1 MLASYILK
9 QNKIDNKKG
18 DDPEID
24 LEKGSSPAKATNG
37 PAQSPEKRLVSILNY
52 KGKGLNLNL
61 KSTEPST
68 STPKNS
74 DAKQTQTKND
84 GDKRTFIEGL
94 DLQQSSEKSKR
105 VMAPKRRYTKKPKI
119 TDADGLEKGKKSS
132 STSQNSHD
140 SENDGDNKG
149 NNSSDV
155 GNFTSVISLGDTITL
170 TRCKDSDCGCNAV
183 HCPFCVPSHYK
194 PSKTTKIRDHLELNH
209 FVHAVQYE
217 DMLILKCS
225 LNCESRTETHY
236 HCPMCKNV
244 TVLKKGAFFRHLFS
258 HARKAGKPP
267 TVIRI
272 PDTKHPS
279 SIIVSGYAIQLCK
292 KKCGPEVASPHF
304 HCPICESLHP
314 DRKSVI
320 FHLWRC
326 EESSQKDETIRYG
339 PSDDAIDKAYK
350 TNQDLLPVSE
360 NEEIKGHVSI
370 VRSLQDLPLEKCQ
383 DESCCK
389 GKRIHCALC
398 TIDRIKPC
406 FLKKIK
412 IHNHSHWSRRIPYKG
427 YFILPCYLDCQLRDI
442 SKSITRIVP
451 HFHCPVCGGN
461 RRRRNSFIHHLEICQ
476 GEGMPVAK
484 LPLNIPVDDGS
495 KLNLKLEEV
504 DAAIDEEIEDSLFVA
519 TEDND
524 TGIDDSETISQQEP
538 KEANP
543 KGFKI
548 FSNITAEISDE
559 LMSAVRSKGLE
570 DKVFEEVSELT
581 NVSYMVA
588 PGIVSPVHSFVGD
601 MEAITNAMLMVKKR
615 LGMKDNERT
624 CTRADMTIENEDDSF
639 GLEDSNFD
647 NGLDESQESV
657 GSIRETRQ
665 GKKRRLE
672 MNQSEDPLAKK
683 IKQEP
688 IDLEFSP
695 EKTSLQENSVTPG
708 RRYSTRGVRVDFA
721 KLAASG
727 KRQVLARKDNTGDVT
742 PAVGAKSA
750 DKHSTEEEEIVLINE
765 KNERVNVKL
774 PKGIA
779 AKIKQKIAAV
789 ESVPKGKLQ
798 FSMEEPEFSDT
809 EEFLTD
815 NHTGPVTR
823 ENVDFRDSKGNPVT
837 SGCLQYQVQKYKLS
851 TSAFIPKIN
860 IDIISNRKNNR
871 KCFTASDRLY
881 RCSKCEF
888 VCDKFTDCS
897 EHLTREH
904 PLSAFRCD
912 VCERHFDQERY
923 LKIHLDSKH
932 GPFLEAEQ
940 YNCEFCGKVYQ
951 NMHMLQT
958 HVDTK
963 HTNPHR
969 KKHACRHCDYI
980 GEDRPDLESHVKSNH
995 FKEANA
1001 CPTCGKYFRGPVFLK
1016 QHIEN
1021 VHQRTNEV
1029 KCYICGR
1036 LFANSR
1042 YLKLHMEV
1050 HVGEKKHACSVC
1062 GQRFRKRGNM
1072 ISHEQTHL
1080 NKEDRT
1086 YRYVCNFCGMKV
1098 NSRANLLQHMNKHTG
1113 EKPYLCDICGKSFAY
1128 TGAVAKH
1135 KVFCHSSEYPHEC
1148 RLCDKKFKL
1157 ERLLK
1162 EHMTTHTGIGE
1173 HECDGCKKVFTT
1185 STTLKNH
1192 KPKCKGLRV
1201 QLGPDKVVIF
1211 SSPKISN
1218 MNSYTLL
1225 PGGMKID
1232 IDKSNEQNHI
1242 PTQTVIMESTVYNQ
1256 PLDEMPTEV
1265 HNLESQ
1271 VESGSHDQVETA
1283 AQEPSTD
1290 VAVYMCSECN
1300 AAFSDFALA
1309 EQHVLM
1315 GHDTAAPNQ
1324 TIPDNVQTDNVTAE
1338 DAVNFILSGV
1348 NGSQ

>member
-1 MLASYILK
+1 
-9 QNKIDNKKG
+9 
-18 DDPEID
+18 
-24 LEKGSSPAKATNG
+24 
-37 PAQSPEKRLVSILNY
+37 
-52 KGKGLNLNL
+52 
-61 KSTEPST
+61 
-68 STPKNS
+68 
-74 DAKQTQTKND
+74 
-84 GDKRTFIEGL
+84 
-94 DLQQSSEKSKR
+94 
-105 VMAPKRRYTKKPKI
+105 
-119 TDADGLEKGKKSS
+119 
-132 STSQNSHD
+132 
-140 SENDGDNKG
+140 
-149 NNSSDV
+149 
-155 GNFTSVISLGDTITL
+155 
-170 TRCKDSDCGCNAV
+170 
-183 HCPFCVPSHYK
+183 
-194 PSKTTKIRDHLELNH
+194 
-209 FVHAVQYE
+209 
-217 DMLILKCS
+217 
-225 LNCESRTETHY
+225 
-236 HCPMCKNV
+236 
-244 TVLKKGAFFRHLFS
+244 
-258 HARKAGKPP
+258 
-267 TVIRI
+267 
-272 PDTKHPS
+272 
-279 SIIVSGYAIQLCK
+279 
-292 KKCGPEVASPHF
+292 
-304 HCPICESLHP
+304 
-314 DRKSVI
+314 
-320 FHLWRC
+320 
-326 EESSQKDETIRYG
+326 
-339 PSDDAIDKAYK
+339 
-350 TNQDLLPVSE
+350 
-360 NEEIKGHVSI
+360 
-370 VRSLQDLPLEKCQ
+370 
-383 DESCCK
+383 
-389 GKRIHCALC
+389 
-398 TIDRIKPC
+398 
-406 FLKKIK
+406 
-412 IHNHSHWSRRIPYKG
+412 
-427 YFILPCYLDCQLRDI
+427 
-442 SKSITRIVP
+442 
-451 HFHCPVCGGN
+451 
-461 RRRRNSFIHHLEICQ
+461 
-476 GEGMPVAK
+476 
-484 LPLNIPVDDGS
+484 
-495 KLNLKLEEV
+495 
-504 DAAIDEEIEDSLFVA
+504 
-519 TEDND
+519 
-524 TGIDDSETISQQEP
+524 
-538 KEANP
+538 
-543 KGFKI
+543 
-548 FSNITAEISDE
+548 
-559 LMSAVRSKGLE
+559 
-570 DKVFEEVSELT
+570 
-581 NVSYMVA
+581 
-588 PGIVSPVHSFVGD
+588 
-601 MEAITNAMLMVKKR
+601 
-615 LGMKDNERT
+615 MKDNERT

-727 KRQVLARKDNTGDVT
+727 KRQVLAGKDNTGDVT

-1271 VESGSHDQVETA
+1271 VESGSNDQVETA